1 MITRVTEGTRRE
13 GHEPP
18 SFLASRGFA
27 AQRSLARACTPLT
40 KSEEKETLL
49 AVYSPRSEDEMRHC
63 WANNVDRCCVRS
75 HVAERLTARFKLCAT
90 TPNNTQ
96 QGVQTDACNH
106 QTVLR
111 TLARG
116 FKGNG
121 AFGATIFGIVWVDK
135 R

>member
-1 MITRVTEGTRRE
+1 MITRVTEGARRE
-13 GHEPP
+13 CT
-18 SFLASRGFA
+18 SRPRFSRLR
-27 AQRSLARACTPLT
+27 RSTLARVCSPLT

-63 WANNVDRCCVRS
+63 WANNVDRCCIRS

-121 AFGATIFGIVWVDK
+121 AFGATISGIVWVDK

>member
-1 MITRVTEGTRRE
+1 MITRVTEGARRE
-13 GHEPP
+13 GHE
-18 SFLASRGFA
+18 ST
-27 AQRSLARACTPLT
+27 LARACTPLT
-40 KSEEKETLL
+40 KSEENETPL
-49 AVYSPRSEDEMRHC
+49 AVYGPQSEDEMRHC

-111 TLARG
+111 RLHGVLKGMELLAQR
-116 FKGNG
+116 FLEL
-121 AFGATIFGIVWVDK
+121 FG
-135 R
+135 